1 MRLSGLIKQTVLLP
15 ALLGVVVLFAWE
27 AIYQSGVVSKL
38 VLSGPSAIAVIAVS
52 DAPELLENSLTTLS
66 EALSG
71 FVIGNVVGLTFAI
84 AFMQWRILKRAIFPL
99 AILCEAIPVVA
110 ILPMLI
116 IWLGSGMGPKIFIA
130 AFLSFF
136 PMLVNAYRGLNNLD
150 EEVLELLHSYSAA
163 PRQIL
168 WMVRMPAALPF
179 IFSALKLS
187 ACGSMIS
194 ALVAEWVAS
203 QHGLGYLIVF
213 YSLGYRIA
221 NVWAAAILAC
231 AISLLLYGLVGLCE
245 KRAMRRLRA

>member
-1 MRLSGLIKQTVLLP
+1 MHFVRRPKQSVVLPTLFGVGL
-15 ALLGVVVLFAWE
+15 LLGWE
-27 AIYQSGVVSKL
+27 ALYQSGAVSKL
-38 VLSGPSAIAVIAVS
+38 VLSGPSAIVVTGLS
-52 DAPELLENSLTTLS
+52 DAPALLQNSLITLT
-66 EALSG
+66 EALTG
-71 FVIGNVVGLTFAI
+71 FVIGNTIGLLFAI
-84 AFMQWRILKRAIFPL
+84 AFMQWTILKRAVFPL

-163 PRQIL
+163 SHQVL
-168 WMVRMPAALPF
+168 WLVRLPAALPF
-179 IFSALKLS
+179 MFSALRLS

-203 QHGLGYLIVF
+203 QHGLGYLIVY
-213 YSLGYRIA
+213 YSVGYRVA

-231 AISLLLYGLVGLCE
+231 LISLLLYGLVGLCE
-245 KRAMRRLRA
+245 KLTMRRFRV

>member
-1 MRLSGLIKQTVLLP
+1 MHLFRRAKQSVVLPTLFGV
-15 ALLGVVVLFAWE
+15 ALLLGWE
-27 AIYQSGVVSKL
+27 MLYQSGAVSKL
-38 VLSGPSAIAVIAVS
+38 VLSGPSAIVVTGFS
-52 DAPELLENSLTTLS
+52 DAPALLENSVITLT
-66 EALSG
+66 EALTG
-71 FVIGNVVGLTFAI
+71 YVIGNTIGLLFAV
-84 AFMQWRILKRAIFPL
+84 AFIQWNTLKRAVFPL

-163 PRQIL
+163 SHQVL
-168 WMVRMPAALPF
+168 WLVRLPAALPF
-179 IFSALKLS
+179 IFSALRLS

-203 QHGLGYLIVF
+203 QHGLGYLIVY
-213 YSLGYRIA
+213 YSVGYRVA

-231 AISLLLYGLVGLCE
+231 LISLLLYGLVGLCE
-245 KRAMRRLRA
+245 KLTMRRFRV

>member
-1 MRLSGLIKQTVLLP
+1 MYFLGCLKRNIILP
-15 ALLGVVVLFAWE
+15 AIFGIALILGWEVVYRSG
-27 AIYQSGVVSKL
+27 AISKL
-38 VLSGPSAIAVIAVS
+38 VLSGPTAIVFTAMT
-52 DAPELLENSLTTLS
+52 DAPELLQNSLVTLA
-66 EALSG
+66 EALTG
-71 FVIGNVVGLTFAI
+71 FVIGNTIGLLFAI
-84 AFMQWRILKRAIFPL
+84 AFIQWKVLKRAIFPL

-136 PMLVNAYRGLNNLD
+136 PMLVNAYRGLNNL
-150 EEVLELLHSYSAA
+150 ESETLELLHSYSAA
-163 PRQIL
+163 SHQVL
-168 WMVRMPAALPF
+168 WLVRLPAALPF
-179 IFSALKLS
+179 MFSALKLS

-203 QHGLGYLIVF
+203 KHGLGYLIVY

-231 AISLLLYGLVGLCE
+231 VISLLLYGLVGLCE
-245 KRAMRRLRA
+245 KLVMRRFRV

>member
-1 MRLSGLIKQTVLLP
+1 MNPSSVMKQSILLP
-15 ALLGVVVLFAWE
+15 AAFGLLVLAGWE
-27 AIYQSGVVSKL
+27 IVFQNELVSRL
-38 VLSGPSAIAVIAVS
+38 VLSGPSAILATAIS
-52 DAPELLENSLTTLS
+52 SGPELLRNSLVTLA

-71 FVIGNVVGLTFAI
+71 FAIGNIVGLIFAI
-84 AFMQWRILKRAIFPL
+84 AFIQWRTLKRAIFPI
-99 AILCEAIPVVA
+99 AILCEAVPVVA

-150 EEVLELLHSYSAA
+150 TEVLELLHSYSAA
-163 PRQIL
+163 PHQVLR
-168 WMVRMPAALPF
+168 MVRLPAALPF

-203 QHGLGYLIVF
+203 QQGLGYLIVF
-213 YSLGYRIA
+213 YSLGYRVA

-231 AISLLLYGLVGLCE
+231 IISLLLYALVGLCE
-245 KRAMRRLRA
+245 KRVVQRLRA